1 MTKRDYY
8 EVLEVSR
15 GASTEEIKKAYR
27 KKAIQYHPDKNPD
40 NKESV
45 EFFKEAT
52 EAYQILSD
60 PENRRRYDQF
70 GHAAFDQ
77 RGGGG
82 FEGFGDFSGFEDI
95 FGDIFGTFFGGGT
108 TKRSRGRAG
117 RDLRYDLQIE
127 FEEAIFGA
135 EKQIQIS
142 RRTLCEGCGGSG
154 ADSASGVESCQHCRG
169 SGQIRMQQGFF
180 TISRTCQHCGG
191 AGQVIKVPC
200 AACNGQGSKAVTS
213 TISVKIPAG
222 IDHGQRLKLRG
233 EGEAGSLGGPSGDL
247 YVQVDVKPHPV
258 FQREESDLFCDVP
271 ISYTVAVLGAEVD
284 VPSLEGPIALK
295 IPAGTPSHKVFKMKG
310 RGVHIIGSSHRGDLH
325 IRVVVH
331 VPKDISS
338 EERDLL
344 LKLRTVEGEVPVING
359 TRGFFDKVR
368 DMFV

>member
-1 MTKRDYY
+1 MAKRDYY

-27 KKAIQYHPDKNPD
+27 KKAIQYHPDKNPG
-40 NKESV
+40 NKES
-45 EFFKEAT
+45 EELFKEAT
-52 EAYQILSD
+52 EAYQVLSD

-77 RGGGG
+77 QSGG
-82 FEGFGDFSGFEDI
+82 FGGFGDFSGFEDI
-95 FGDIFGTFFGGGT
+95 FGDIFSTFFGGSSG
-108 TKRSRGRAG
+108 KRSRGRAG

-142 RRTLCEGCGGSG
+142 RRTLCESCGGSG
-154 ADSASGVESCQHCRG
+154 AESASGVESCKQCRG
-169 SGQIRMQQGFF
+169 SGQLRVQQGFF
-180 TISRTCQHCGG
+180 TISRTCHHCGG

-200 AACNGQGSKAVTS
+200 AACNGQGSKAVVS
-213 TISVKIPAG
+213 TINVKIPAG

-233 EGEAGSLGGPSGDL
+233 EGEAGSLGGPAGDL
-247 YVQVDVKPHPV
+247 YVQINVKPHPI

-271 ISYTVAVLGAEVD
+271 ISYTVAVLGGDVE

-295 IPAGTPSHKVFKMKG
+295 IPAGTPSHKVFRMKG
-310 RGVHIIGSSHRGDLH
+310 RGVHVIGSSQRGDLH
-325 IRVVVH
+325 IRVIIH
-331 VPKDISS
+331 VPRDVSP
-338 EERDLL
+338 EERELL
-344 LKLRTVEGEVPVING
+344 AKLRTVEAGVPVING
-359 TRGFFDKVR
+359 AKGFFDKVR